1 MSETRK
7 RGVKVLYLVLA
18 LVGILFV
25 VFVIVPLFGRARESA
40 RMAQYVPGVGAIDA
54 KSGQP
59 MLAAGGAYGGGRGGM
74 RGGGAAGVVME
85 AADQS
90 APPGYGGMGGFQA
103 RLATASRT
111 SPMLI
116 RTGSIRLRVEE
127 VKSAFEEAA
136 RIVRAA
142 NGYIADSQFSSEE
155 GPDYA
160 TMTVRLPAEGLDSV
174 IERIARLGIVLHKQL
189 GAEEVT
195 EEYVDLSSRKRNLE
209 REEERLLQLLN
220 RAGKVK
226 ELLEVEQT
234 LARVRGEIEVIAGR
248 MRYLENRVALSALTI
263 EFQGPQP
270 QPTAGGPIWTPK
282 DVWNTAVRSL
292 IETGQALAT
301 MAIWIGVFSLVWV
314 PLLLVL
320 RWVARRAFPKG

>member
-1 MSETRK
+1 MSEPGK
-7 RGVKVLYLVLA
+7 RGVKVLHLVLA
-18 LVGILFV
+18 LVGILFIV
-25 VFVIVPLFGRARESA
+25 LVIVPVFGRARESA
-40 RMAQYVPGVGAIDA
+40 RMAQYVPGAGVMDA
-54 KSGQP
+54 ASGKP
-59 MLAAGGAYGGGRGGM
+59 MMAAGRAYGGGRAGM
-74 RGGGAAGVVME
+74 RGGGGGAMGQAAME
-85 AADQS
+85 EAPAS
-90 APPGYGGMGGFQA
+90 AEFGLEA
-103 RLATASRT
+103 KLATASRV

-116 RTGSIRLRVEE
+116 RTGSIRLRAEE
-127 VKSAFEEAA
+127 VKKAFEEAA
-136 RIVRAA
+136 GIVRGA
-142 NGYIADSQFSSEE
+142 NGYIADSNFSSEE

-209 REEERLLQLLN
+209 REEERLLELLK

-248 MRYLENRVALSALTI
+248 MRYLENRVALSTLTI
-263 EFQGPQP
+263 ELQGPQP
-270 QPTAGGPIWTPK
+270 QPTAGGPVWTPK
-282 DVWNTAVRSL
+282 DVWNGAVRSL
-292 IETGQALAT
+292 IETGHALAT

-320 RWVARRAFPKG
+320 IWLARRAFPQPPA